1 MRVQLNSILGALVE
15 YPNSSKKKGKR
26 KIHMLVRPLRWYV
39 IFWQEGTALELDLGL
54 LFNQTKNV
62 KWGKRGKRERGVLRF
77 FRLLLLSS
85 HFCTWLVSEDQQS
98 LLPTGSIYIFLPIFS
113 PPLSYMLTDILFI
126 YLFII
131 NRIIIIYPKGQGQ
144 VIHKLDQ
151 PKSSMLWGAR
161 HGFEGPDQPLLA
173 KVLYRW
179 SSQSPAK

>member
-1 MRVQLNSILGALVE
+1 
-15 YPNSSKKKGKR
+15 
-26 KIHMLVRPLRWYV
+26 MLC
-39 IFWQEGTALELDLGL
+39 FWQEGTALELDLGL

-62 KWGKRGKRERGVLRF
+62 KGGKRGKRERWVLRF

-144 VIHKLDQ
+144 VLHKLDQ

-161 HGFEGPDQPLLA
+161 HGFAFCTWAGPGPDICRNRWRPRSAFTCESTVQMIQP
-173 KVLYRW
+173 KP
-179 SSQSPAK
+179 S